1 MEEEKY
7 VVTHGDKT
15 VRIRPSLLTTE
26 TLGLAFDLFPDRI
39 ILESDD
45 GTIERPNRKGQF
57 VGIDS
62 SIVWA
67 CSGTSITQPPP
78 QPGPS
83 SVNYAYQHPKQK
95 KFSPV
100 FTTEMLSKNKPP
112 GVIRQEASKKSWNE
126 VIQLFL
132 DQD

>member
-1 MEEEKY
+1 MTEMANEKC

-15 VRIRPSLLTTE
+15 VRIGSSLLTTE

-57 VGIDS
+57 VGLDS
-62 SIVWA
+62 NIVWA
-67 CSGTSITQPPP
+67 CSGSSIAQPPS

-83 SVNYAYQHPKQK
+83 SVNYAYEQPKQN

-100 FTTEMLSKNKPP
+100 YTTEML
-112 GVIRQEASKKSWNE
+112 
-126 VIQLFL
+126 
-132 DQD
+132 